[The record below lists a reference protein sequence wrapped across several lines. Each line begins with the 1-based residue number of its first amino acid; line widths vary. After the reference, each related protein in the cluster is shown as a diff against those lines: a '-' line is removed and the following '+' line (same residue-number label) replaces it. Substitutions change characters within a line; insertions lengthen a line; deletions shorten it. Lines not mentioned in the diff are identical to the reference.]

1 MSAERYKLKFIL
13 PNIGDAEGE
22 LTRIKGPHLTEKI
35 NRALPITSRGLKRDD
50 MFIIPVEVIYVIERP
65 TQISRRGDILFSAT
79 SKAIIIVL
87 SKEKRF
93 DLKVANLGSITKNIK
108 IFDQLI
114 VSSGVRIEKISEY

>member
-1 MSAERYKLKFIL
+1 MSAEKYKLKFIL
-13 PNIGDAEGE
+13 PNIGDVEGE
-22 LTRIKGPHLTEKI
+22 LIRIKGPHLTEKI

-65 TQISRRGDILFSAT
+65 TQTSKRGDILFSAT

-114 VSSGVRIEKISEY
+114 VSSGVRIEKISE